1 MAEYMQFHTPNP
13 PKVDSVYNFTDSA
26 MGGYEEDGGV
36 LNRHESLVFDVGIF
50 VLI

>member
-1 MAEYMQFHTPNP
+1 MAEYMQFHTLNP
-13 PKVDSVYNFTDSA
+13 PKVDSVYNFTDSR
-26 MGGYEEDGGV
+26 MCGYEEGGG